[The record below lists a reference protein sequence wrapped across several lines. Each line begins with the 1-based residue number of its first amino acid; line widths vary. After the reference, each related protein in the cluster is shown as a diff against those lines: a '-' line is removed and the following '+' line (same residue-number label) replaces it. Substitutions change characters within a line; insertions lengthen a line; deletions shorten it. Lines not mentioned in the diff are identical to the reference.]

1 MYFNVAKMSHHLA
14 IKKKKV
20 INKNCSIIT
29 FQLDGQAWEGG
40 AALCSEEPA

>member
-14 IKKKKV
+14 IKKKV

-29 FQLDGQAWEGG
+29 FQLDGQAWEEG
-40 AALCSEEPA
+40 AALCREEPA